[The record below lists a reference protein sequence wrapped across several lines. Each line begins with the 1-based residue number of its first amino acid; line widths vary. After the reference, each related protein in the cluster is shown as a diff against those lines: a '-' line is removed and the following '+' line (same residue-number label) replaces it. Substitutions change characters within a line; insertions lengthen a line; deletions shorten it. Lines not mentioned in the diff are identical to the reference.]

1 MFCCSDTHIL
11 DFAKILALFVHEPEA
26 DQQVPPLRPPPGQD
40 ERPPPRHRG
49 QGGHQEPAEGGR
61 VLIFYHADINHDNL
75 AYDDDDDEIIM
86 KLFLLIQMATIATGT
101 MVMFD
106 VQAEMAELQRRLD
119 LL

>member
-1 MFCCSDTHIL
+1 M
-11 DFAKILALFVHEPEA
+11 
-26 DQQVPPLRPPPGQD
+26 
-40 ERPPPRHRG
+40 
-49 QGGHQEPAEGGR
+49 
-61 VLIFYHADINHDNL
+61 LIFYHADINHDNL

>member
-1 MFCCSDTHIL
+1 M
-11 DFAKILALFVHEPEA
+11 
-26 DQQVPPLRPPPGQD
+26 
-40 ERPPPRHRG
+40 
-49 QGGHQEPAEGGR
+49 
-61 VLIFYHADINHDNL
+61 LIFYHADINHDNL

-106 VQAEMAELQRRLD
+106 VQAEMAELQKRLD